1 MPTYEYRCACC
12 GHELEL
18 FQQMSESPIRKC
30 PECKRLKLKRLMGAG
45 SGIIFKGSGF
55 YETDYKR
62 KSSRSG
68 SAGQNGKAG
77 SNGTGSKSSGGD
89 SSGGDSSGGDSSS
102 TSKDGAPAVKE
113 SGSGAGKD

>member
-77 SNGTGSKSSGGD
+77 SNGTGSKSS
-89 SSGGDSSGGDSSS
+89 SGDSSS